1 MEVSLIP
8 FLRKAVPRAAA
19 ALVASSL
26 VVSCA
31 TSTEAPQATSGRNPS
46 VAADVNLERVVLQ
59 AYRAIG
65 DRHLFEPN
73 FRALSTETYRGFAS
87 ADPAMVLETSD
98 GTFTVKRDGRE
109 VLSRPTPADPADG
122 RAWGAMLAELMA
134 GSLDASPALQH
145 TDRQTLIREAMT
157 ATTKQLDRNS
167 RYADPDEARDNRFQR
182 DGGGGVGITVER
194 TDDKKIMIRAVQ
206 DGSPAAKAGIQVG
219 DQILSIDGESMIDR
233 PLSDVVAQAAR
244 FGRRAGR
251 DHRAARLAGR
261 RIRDQHEARPHH
273 PDHRHLRAPRRR
285 RADPPDRLQQRHHRQ
300 SARPPST
307 RPGPSSARTWPASSS
322 TCAPTAAA
330 CSTRRRPCRSC
341 SSTTAPS
348 SRPSGRH
355 PDSRRTYKSGNGGKT
370 PDMPIVVLMNGGSA
384 SAAEIVAAALQDR
397 GRAVVVGST
406 SYGKGTVQTVV
417 RLANEGELILT
428 WSRLQAPSGYTWNE
442 LGVLPNIC
450 TSKIADVGQ
459 LNASSVDSSQGT
471 LMRWH
476 ALRNPT
482 QQEVSDLRKICPPG
496 EASPERDVEIATR
509 LLRDRDALC
518 PRRAG
523 GDPAGRRDGSPVGR
537 LTHGL
542 TWARPATSLPAFQEF
557 ALRGIGTRPW
567 PSRPRS

>member
-1 MEVSLIP
+1 M
-8 FLRKAVPRAAA
+8 
-19 ALVASSL
+19 

-31 TSTEAPQATSGRNPS
+31 TSTNAPQATSGRNPS

-73 FRALSTETYRGFAS
+73 FRALSTETYRGFAG
-87 ADPAMVLETSD
+87 ADPAMVLETSE

-134 GSLDASPALQH
+134 GSLDSSPALQH

-194 TDDKKIMIRAVQ
+194 TDEKKIMIRAVQ

-233 PLSDVVAQAAR
+233 PLSDVVGKLRGSVGAPVA
-244 FGRRAGR
+244 
-251 DHRAARLAGR
+251 
-261 RIRDQHEARPHH
+261 ITV
-273 PDHRHLRAPRRR
+273 LRASQGGEYVISMKRGRIIPTTVRYERRGDVALIHLTGFNSATTDNLKAAID
-285 RADPPDRLQQRHHRQ
+285 RARAELGKDMAGVIIDMRSNRGGLLDQAQTV
-300 SARPPST
+300 SELFINNGTIFST
-307 RPGPSSARTWPASSS
+307 
-322 TCAPTAAA
+322 
-330 CSTRRRPCRSC
+330 
-341 SSTTAPS
+341 
-348 SRPSGRH
+348 SGRH
-355 PDSRRTYKSGNGGKT
+355 PDSRRTYKSGNGSKT

-428 WSRLQAPSGYTWNE
+428 WSRLNAPSGYTWNE

-450 TSKIADVGQ
+450 TSKIA
-459 LNASSVDSSQGT
+459 
-471 LMRWH
+471 
-476 ALRNPT
+476 
-482 QQEVSDLRKICPPG
+482 
-496 EASPERDVEIATR
+496 
-509 LLRDRDALC
+509 
-518 PRRAG
+518 
-523 GDPAGRRDGSPVGR
+523 
-537 LTHGL
+537 
-542 TWARPATSLPAFQEF
+542 
-557 ALRGIGTRPW
+557 
-567 PSRPRS
+567 

>member
-1 MEVSLIP
+1 MEVLLIP

-19 ALVASSL
+19 ALLASSL

-31 TSTEAPQATSGRNPS
+31 TSTDGTQAAAISGASGRNPS
-46 VAADVNLERVVLQ
+46 TAADVNLERVVLQ

-73 FRALSTETYRGFAS
+73 FRTLSTETYRGFAS
-87 ADPAMVLETSD
+87 ADPAMVLETS
-98 GTFTVKRDGRE
+98 GSTFTVRRDGRE
-109 VLSRPTPADPADG
+109 VLSRPTPADPTDG
-122 RAWGAMLAELMA
+122 RAWGGMLAELMA
-134 GSLDASPALQH
+134 GSLDASPALQLV
-145 TDRQTLIREAMT
+145 DRQQLIREAMT

-206 DGSPAAKAGIQVG
+206 DGAPAAKAGVQVG
-219 DQILSIDGESMIDR
+219 DQILSIDGESMIER
-233 PLSDVVAQAAR
+233 PLSDVVAKLRGSVGAPVAIAV
-244 FGRRAGR
+244 RRAAQGADYVLTMKR
-251 DHRAARLAGR
+251 SRIIPTTVTYERRGDVALIHLTGFNSATTDNLKAAIDKARAELGKDMAGVIIDMR
-261 RIRDQHEARPHH
+261 SNRGGLLDQAQTVSE
-273 PDHRHLRAPRRR
+273 LFINNGTIF
-285 RADPPDRLQQRHHRQ
+285 
-300 SARPPST
+300 ST
-307 RPGPSSARTWPASSS
+307 N
-322 TCAPTAAA
+322 
-330 CSTRRRPCRSC
+330 
-341 SSTTAPS
+341 
-348 SRPSGRH
+348 GRH
-355 PDSRRTYKSGNGGKT
+355 PDSRRTYKSGSGGKT

-450 TSKIADVGQ
+450 TSKIADLGQ
-459 LNASSVDSSQGT
+459 LNANSVDSSQGT

-482 QQEVSDLRKICPPG
+482 QQEVTDLRKICPPG
-496 EASPERDVEIATR
+496 EASPERDVEVATR
-509 LLRDRDALC
+509 LLRDRSLYAH
-518 PRRAG
+518 AVQ
-523 GDPAGRRDGSPVGR
+523 AATQ
-537 LTHGL
+537 LTS
-542 TWARPATSLPAFQEF
+542 TAAATARQ
-557 ALRGIGTRPW
+557 
-567 PSRPRS
+567 